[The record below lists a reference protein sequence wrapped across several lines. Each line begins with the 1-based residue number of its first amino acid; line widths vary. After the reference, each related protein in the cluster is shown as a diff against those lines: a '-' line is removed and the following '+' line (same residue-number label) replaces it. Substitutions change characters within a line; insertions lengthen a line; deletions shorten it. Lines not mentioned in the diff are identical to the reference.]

1 MRRAL
6 FLTLALAAAA
16 LLPTPAR
23 ADTQFGIRG
32 GFYVDAGDPFLG
44 VELLT
49 RLDHTRWMFNP
60 NLEYVFSEDAHLW
73 TINGDF
79 HYDFH
84 QRRGH
89 YLWAGAGLAVVTTS
103 PKHSDGD
110 SNTDLGLNLIAGAGF
125 RSGGVTPYAQVKAIV
140 KDGSEL
146 VLAVGLRF

>member
-1 MRRAL
+1 MRRAF
-6 FLTLALAAAA
+6 FLTLVLAAATA
-16 LLPTPAR
+16 LAPAAVR

-44 VELLT
+44 TELLI

-60 NLEYVFSEDAHLW
+60 NVEYVFSEGIHSW

-79 HYDFH
+79 HYDFNQH
-84 QRRGH
+84 RNH
-89 YLWAGAGLAVVTTS
+89 YLWAGAGLAIVTTS
-103 PKHSDGD
+103 PKGGGDGH
-110 SNTDLGLNLIAGAGF
+110 TDLGLNLLAGAGF
-125 RSGGVTPYAQVKAIV
+125 RSGGVTPYAQVKVIV